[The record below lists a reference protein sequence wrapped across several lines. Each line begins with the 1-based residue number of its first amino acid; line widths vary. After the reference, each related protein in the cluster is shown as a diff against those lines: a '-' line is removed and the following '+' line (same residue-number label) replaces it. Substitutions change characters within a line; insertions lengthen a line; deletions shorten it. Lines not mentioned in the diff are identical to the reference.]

1 MSLHITQGVAT
12 GLIATA
18 PLGRFFF
25 FFFFCC
31 CCNNNLGK
39 EVCPLYNIISRENGG
54 KGNYSTRIPNLLH
67 YAIDEMRASA
77 NYFTLYTLLITL

>member
-25 FFFFCC
+25 
-31 CCNNNLGK
+31 CNNNLGQ
-39 EVCPLYNIISRENGG
+39 EVCPPYNIISRENGG

-67 YAIDEMRASA
+67 YAIDEMRAGA